1 MVLSGRGV
9 IRRVLGIASR
19 ATEIDCS
26 TYPST
31 YPRYVPQRATGKR
44 AACVVCSAV
53 VKKRRP
59 LGYAGSKENV
69 RGPNTVR
76 GCLTCDVALC
86 HTDFCWDLFHN
97 SKLGVV

>member
-31 YPRYVPQRATGKR
+31 YPRYVPQRATYPPSLNGMETEKG
-44 AACVVCSAV
+44 A
-53 VKKRRP
+53 KMK
-59 LGYAGSKENV
+59 LF
-69 RGPNTVR
+69 
-76 GCLTCDVALC
+76 TCPCGEEPEDPEFLWERC
-86 HTDFCWDLFHN
+86 
-97 SKLGVV
+97 